1 MHINLLRHTVIM
13 ASIAELIRKGEGKTI
28 EFKRSLAEF
37 REIVETK

>member
-1 MHINLLRHTVIM
+1 M
-13 ASIAELIRKGEGKTI
+13 ASIAELIRKGEGETI